1 MNPVG
6 PPSHPSQSPSPVMNR
21 RTFLASSVL
30 AAGALVVPGCA
41 TSTTPAFTSRSR
53 RIGPNDTIR
62 VAVIGF
68 NSRGQ
73 DHLAGFRKLPGVK
86 VVALCDVDRHVLD
99 AEAQRAAGLGET
111 VRTYTDVRKLLE
123 SDDIDCISTATPNH
137 WHALIAIWACQAGK
151 DVYVEKPVSHN
162 AWEGRQIV
170 KAARKYGRIVQTGT
184 QSRSN
189 PGLRE
194 AVAWVQAGN
203 LGRIK
208 LVRGLCY
215 KPRQSIGHVTAPT
228 PIPPHIDYDLWCGPS
243 PHQPLMREKLHYDW
257 HWQFVT
263 GNGDLGNQG
272 IHQMDIA
279 RWVSGEHAIS
289 PAVFSVGG
297 RFGYQDDGNTPNS
310 QFVYHGYRKA
320 PLIFEVRGL
329 PKSKEF
335 QNTTW
340 TKNMPD
346 YKGAQIGVVVDCE
359 GGHMVIP
366 SYDSAIAYDTAGR
379 EVKRWKEGADHYA
392 NFIAAVH
399 SRKPTDL
406 NAEIEEGHL
415 SSALCH
421 TGNISY
427 QLGKKLGPEA
437 IRDRLKDKPGAEET
451 FGRLAEHLAANGVDL
466 AGNPAVLGEF
476 LKMDPHSER
485 FIGNRQANHLL
496 TREYSKGFEVP
507 ARV

>member
-1 MNPVG
+1 
-6 PPSHPSQSPSPVMNR
+6 MNR
-21 RTFLASSVL
+21 RHFLASSAL

-41 TSTTPAFTSRSR
+41 TSGSHTAFKPRSR
-53 RIGPNDTIR
+53 TIGPNDTLR

-68 NSRGQ
+68 NGRGK
-73 DHLAGFRKLPGVK
+73 DHLAGFRKQPGVK
-86 VVALCDVDRHVLD
+86 VVALCDVDRHVLE
-99 AEAQRAAGLGET
+99 AEAKRAADMGQPVDT
-111 VRTYTDVRKLLE
+111 FTDVRKLLE
-123 SDDIDCISTATPNH
+123 RDDIDCISTATPNH

-189 PGLRE
+189 PGLRD
-194 AVAWVQAGN
+194 AVAWIQAGN

-208 LVRGLCY
+208 LARGLCY

-228 PIPPHIDYDLWCGPS
+228 AVPDYIDYDLWCGPS
-243 PHQPLMREKLHYDW
+243 PKQPLMRQKLHYDW

-279 RWVSGEHAIS
+279 RWVLGEHALS

-297 RFGYQDDGNTPNS
+297 RFAYADDGNTPNT
-310 QFVYHGYRKA
+310 QFVYHAYRNA

-335 QNTTW
+335 RDDRWN
-340 TKNMPD
+340 KNMPD
-346 YKGAQIGVVVDCE
+346 FHGAQIGVVVECE
-359 GGHMVIP
+359 HGRVVIP
-366 SYDSAIAYDTAGR
+366 SYESAIAYDAAGKEIR
-379 EVKRWKEGADHYA
+379 RWSKGADHYA
-392 NFIAAVH
+392 NFIAAVR
-399 SRKPTDL
+399 SRRPHDL

-415 SSALCH
+415 SSGLCH

-427 QLGKKLGPEA
+427 QLGTRLAPDA
-437 IRDRLKDKPGAEET
+437 IRERLKGQPEAEET
-451 FGRLAEHLAANGVDL
+451 FGRMAEHLGANGIDL
-466 AGNPAVLGEF
+466 AGTPAVLGAF
-476 LKMDPHSER
+476 LKMDQVSER
-485 FIGNRQANHLL
+485 FVGNSEANHRLG
-496 TREYSKGFEVP
+496 REYRKGFEVP
-507 ARV
+507 NRV